1 MPSAR
6 CLVLLSAALG
16 ARVHDAAIRNDPG
29 AVRAALARG
38 DFVDET
44 DENGDTALIIAAALG
59 SSEAVEALLEGGS
72 NVSASND
79 GDTPLHFAAMKDQV
93 EAANLLLSWGAPF
106 DLRNGDL
113 RTPLAMAAWYGKST
127 EVAELLLSKGASDF
141 LVDRRGLSP
150 LHLAV
155 VRPALLVNLAL
166 ACQNITPLVRNA
178 PQLSMKADM
187 VFVLCQNHVS
197 QASLID
203 MPASRDG
210 STALHLAMRVGN
222 QKAAKIL
229 LAQGASVELLDKDG
243 ATPLHR
249 LVMQE
254 DRGSASMVRELQV
267 AGADVNVRS
276 SNGESPL
283 HLAAVSGNALAVKA
297 LLDIGADIDAR
308 TGSVAS
314 QPGSDEELVAGMT
327 PLSLAVQYGKV
338 AVVRVLLSRGAS
350 TSVASDAGASPLHL
364 AAAVGGSPEV
374 AQLLLESEAQ
384 IDARNDKGQTAL
396 HVAAAYGS
404 ENVLQILVARDAA
417 LGTGLLEAVS
427 RKGHTPLHE
436 AATYGTVGA
445 ARLLSQTGLALNA
458 TAKDG
463 TTAFLRAV
471 IEGHEDIVLQLIE
484 AGSCV
489 YARADGPVRTPAL
502 FRAQCCTLTLPSLL
516 SLSFPTSRCL
526 ILQRW
531 PSARACCARFF
542 GTLFPARRRL
552 NEASLPCLLADS
564 PPFLGRWRR

>member
-1 MPSAR
+1 M
-6 CLVLLSAALG
+6 G
-16 ARVHDAAIRNDPG
+16 
-29 AVRAALARG
+29 RAPR
-38 DFVDET
+38 
-44 DENGDTALIIAAALG
+44 
-59 SSEAVEALLEGGS
+59 
-72 NVSASND
+72 
-79 GDTPLHFAAMKDQV
+79 
-93 EAANLLLSWGAPF
+93 W
-106 DLRNGDL
+106 
-113 RTPLAMAAWYGKST
+113 
-127 EVAELLLSKGASDF
+127 LLLSKGASDF

-155 VRPALLVNLAL
+155 
-166 ACQNITPLVRNA
+166 
-178 PQLSMKADM
+178 LSMKADM

-489 YARADGPVRTPAL
+489 YARADGPLELSNLTMLDFATLAERTSMLRTL
-502 FRAQCCTLTLPSLL
+502 FRHAFSDGDDRGPLVIGAL
-516 SLSFPTSRCL
+516 R
-526 ILQRW
+526 I
-531 PSARACCARFF
+531 AARF
-542 GTLFPARRRL
+542 GKERML
-552 NEASLPCLLADS
+552 NAICELDLASCQQFAAEQQLEEEEQGERDAHVLRIGPSGDHKHAPGPTEHGHENAHGESAERSKDEL
-564 PPFLGRWRR
+564 